1 MAKNKKSNQTGSET
15 STSFLR
21 SLEDCQYITTVTNL
35 AQIESQ
41 KIDKSKKKHT
51 RKIGGKNN
59 KTKFTVTKKIF
70 WMIQS
75 AY

>member
-35 AQIESQ
+35 AQTESQ
-41 KIDKSKKKHT
+41 KIDKSKKN
-51 RKIGGKNN
+51 ILGKLGA
-59 KTKFTVTKKIF
+59 KTIKPNLLLPKKY
-70 WMIQS
+70 S
-75 AY
+75 G